1 MQGEGQNQVHLLFF
15 ITGTRRTWE
24 SSQSSYP
31 FSSKLNWL
39 FHAVTEGIS
48 GDVKGEE
55 VEAVRASWR
64 ERNRGEGF
72 SQCCRPDQK
81 SNGSYERCDLLFTSW
96 GLEKH
101 IYGSLVLY

>member
-1 MQGEGQNQVHLLFF
+1 MQGEGQNQVHPLFF
-15 ITGTRRTWE
+15 ITWTWRTWE
-24 SSQSSYP
+24 SSRSSYP
-31 FSSKLNWL
+31 FSKLNWL

-101 IYGSLVLY
+101 VYGSLVLY